1 MSRSPDVTVCVRPSA
16 LLTPA
21 LFLLLTDTP
30 ILLAA
35 LLPAALLHELA
46 HYAVLHLCGVR
57 TARFT
62 LTGLGASLYVPELH
76 RLSYGAELL
85 SAAAG
90 PLMNLLLWVLLSL
103 TGREELTL
111 FAGAQMVLGVL
122 NLLTGPEQ
130 LSIGKNRM
138 KGYLK
143 AMTLNKL
150 EINTDYI
157 VRCEDFSVKAAK
169 EATQRLLNMKNMPDA
184 IFGINDDMAIGAIEA
199 IKEKGLKIPEEV
211 AVLVFSN
218 SKRSR
223 NMTPSVS
230 TINQFPEKIG
240 ETAAEL
246 LFEQILDAKHAQIR
260 EEVINSELI
269 VRESSDRSFMQ

>member
-30 ILLAA
+30 ILLAS

-46 HYAVLHLCGVR
+46 HYAVLRLCGVR

-122 NLLTGPEQ
+122 NLLPVRPMDGGRILWLATAYLTEPYTADRVAAAVGLAASSALLALCLWLVLTTGSGLFLLLGALWLAYRSLPPEVF
-130 LSIGKNRM
+130 LPRRLAKPTKNR
-138 KGYLK
+138 
-143 AMTLNKL
+143 
-150 EINTDYI
+150 
-157 VRCEDFSVKAAK
+157 
-169 EATQRLLNMKNMPDA
+169 
-184 IFGINDDMAIGAIEA
+184 
-199 IKEKGLKIPEEV
+199 
-211 AVLVFSN
+211 
-218 SKRSR
+218 
-223 NMTPSVS
+223 
-230 TINQFPEKIG
+230 
-240 ETAAEL
+240 
-246 LFEQILDAKHAQIR
+246 
-260 EEVINSELI
+260 
-269 VRESSDRSFMQ
+269 

>member
-46 HYAVLHLCGVR
+46 HYAVLRLCGVR
-57 TARFT
+57 AARFT

-122 NLLTGPEQ
+122 NLLPVRPMDGGRILWLATAYLTEPYTADRVAAAVGLAASSALLALCLWLVLTTGRGLFLLLGALWLVYRSLPPEVF
-130 LSIGKNRM
+130 LPRRLAKPTKNR
-138 KGYLK
+138 
-143 AMTLNKL
+143 
-150 EINTDYI
+150 
-157 VRCEDFSVKAAK
+157 
-169 EATQRLLNMKNMPDA
+169 
-184 IFGINDDMAIGAIEA
+184 
-199 IKEKGLKIPEEV
+199 
-211 AVLVFSN
+211 
-218 SKRSR
+218 
-223 NMTPSVS
+223 
-230 TINQFPEKIG
+230 
-240 ETAAEL
+240 
-246 LFEQILDAKHAQIR
+246 
-260 EEVINSELI
+260 
-269 VRESSDRSFMQ
+269 

>member
-46 HYAVLHLCGVR
+46 HYAVLRLCGVR

-111 FAGAQMVLGVL
+111 FAGVQMVLGVL
-122 NLLTGPEQ
+122 NLLPVRPMDGGRILWLATAYLTEPYTADRVAAAVGLAASSALLALCLWLVLTTGSGLFLLLGALWLAYRSLPPEVF
-130 LSIGKNRM
+130 LPRRLAKPTKNR
-138 KGYLK
+138 
-143 AMTLNKL
+143 
-150 EINTDYI
+150 
-157 VRCEDFSVKAAK
+157 
-169 EATQRLLNMKNMPDA
+169 
-184 IFGINDDMAIGAIEA
+184 
-199 IKEKGLKIPEEV
+199 
-211 AVLVFSN
+211 
-218 SKRSR
+218 
-223 NMTPSVS
+223 
-230 TINQFPEKIG
+230 
-240 ETAAEL
+240 
-246 LFEQILDAKHAQIR
+246 
-260 EEVINSELI
+260 
-269 VRESSDRSFMQ
+269 

>member
-46 HYAVLHLCGVR
+46 HYAVLRLCGVR

-103 TGREELTL
+103 TAREELTL

-122 NLLTGPEQ
+122 NLLPVRPMDGGRILWLATAYLTEPYTADRVAAAVGLAASSALLALCLWLVLTTGSGLFLLLGALWLAYRSLPPEVF
-130 LSIGKNRM
+130 LPRRLAKPTKNR
-138 KGYLK
+138 
-143 AMTLNKL
+143 
-150 EINTDYI
+150 
-157 VRCEDFSVKAAK
+157 
-169 EATQRLLNMKNMPDA
+169 
-184 IFGINDDMAIGAIEA
+184 
-199 IKEKGLKIPEEV
+199 
-211 AVLVFSN
+211 
-218 SKRSR
+218 
-223 NMTPSVS
+223 
-230 TINQFPEKIG
+230 
-240 ETAAEL
+240 
-246 LFEQILDAKHAQIR
+246 
-260 EEVINSELI
+260 
-269 VRESSDRSFMQ
+269 

>member
-46 HYAVLHLCGVR
+46 HYAVLRLCGVR

-90 PLMNLLLWVLLSL
+90 PLMNLLLWVLLSF

-122 NLLTGPEQ
+122 NLLPVRPMDGGRILWLATAYLTEPYTADRVAAAVGLAASSALLALCLWLVLTTGSGLFLLLGALWLAYRSLPPEVF
-130 LSIGKNRM
+130 LPRRLAKPTKNR
-138 KGYLK
+138 
-143 AMTLNKL
+143 
-150 EINTDYI
+150 
-157 VRCEDFSVKAAK
+157 
-169 EATQRLLNMKNMPDA
+169 
-184 IFGINDDMAIGAIEA
+184 
-199 IKEKGLKIPEEV
+199 
-211 AVLVFSN
+211 
-218 SKRSR
+218 
-223 NMTPSVS
+223 
-230 TINQFPEKIG
+230 
-240 ETAAEL
+240 
-246 LFEQILDAKHAQIR
+246 
-260 EEVINSELI
+260 
-269 VRESSDRSFMQ
+269 

>member
-30 ILLAA
+30 ALLAA

-46 HYAVLHLCGVR
+46 HYAVLRLCGVR

-111 FAGAQMVLGVL
+111 FAGAQMVLGIL
-122 NLLTGPEQ
+122 NLLPVRPMDGGRILWLATAYLTEPYTADRVAAAVGLAASSALLALCLWLVLTTGSGLFLLLGALWLAYRSLPPEVF
-130 LSIGKNRM
+130 LPRRLAKPTKNR
-138 KGYLK
+138 
-143 AMTLNKL
+143 
-150 EINTDYI
+150 
-157 VRCEDFSVKAAK
+157 
-169 EATQRLLNMKNMPDA
+169 
-184 IFGINDDMAIGAIEA
+184 
-199 IKEKGLKIPEEV
+199 
-211 AVLVFSN
+211 
-218 SKRSR
+218 
-223 NMTPSVS
+223 
-230 TINQFPEKIG
+230 
-240 ETAAEL
+240 
-246 LFEQILDAKHAQIR
+246 
-260 EEVINSELI
+260 
-269 VRESSDRSFMQ
+269 

>member
-46 HYAVLHLCGVR
+46 HYAVLRLCGVR

-122 NLLTGPEQ
+122 NLLPVHPMDGGRILWLATAYLTEPYTADRVAAAVGLAASSALLALCLWLVLTTGSGLFLLLGALWLAYRSLPPEVF
-130 LSIGKNRM
+130 LPRRLAKPTKNR
-138 KGYLK
+138 
-143 AMTLNKL
+143 
-150 EINTDYI
+150 
-157 VRCEDFSVKAAK
+157 
-169 EATQRLLNMKNMPDA
+169 
-184 IFGINDDMAIGAIEA
+184 
-199 IKEKGLKIPEEV
+199 
-211 AVLVFSN
+211 
-218 SKRSR
+218 
-223 NMTPSVS
+223 
-230 TINQFPEKIG
+230 
-240 ETAAEL
+240 
-246 LFEQILDAKHAQIR
+246 
-260 EEVINSELI
+260 
-269 VRESSDRSFMQ
+269 

>member
-46 HYAVLHLCGVR
+46 HYAVLRLCGVR
-57 TARFT
+57 AARFT

-122 NLLTGPEQ
+122 NLLPVRPMDGGRILWLATAYLTEPYTADRVAAAVGLAASSALLALCLWLVLTTGSGMFLLLGALWLAYRSLPPEVF
-130 LSIGKNRM
+130 LPRRLAKPTKNR
-138 KGYLK
+138 
-143 AMTLNKL
+143 
-150 EINTDYI
+150 
-157 VRCEDFSVKAAK
+157 
-169 EATQRLLNMKNMPDA
+169 
-184 IFGINDDMAIGAIEA
+184 
-199 IKEKGLKIPEEV
+199 
-211 AVLVFSN
+211 
-218 SKRSR
+218 
-223 NMTPSVS
+223 
-230 TINQFPEKIG
+230 
-240 ETAAEL
+240 
-246 LFEQILDAKHAQIR
+246 
-260 EEVINSELI
+260 
-269 VRESSDRSFMQ
+269 

>member
-46 HYAVLHLCGVR
+46 HYAVLRLCGVR

-76 RLSYGAELL
+76 RRSYGAELL

-103 TGREELTL
+103 SGRVELTL

-122 NLLTGPEQ
+122 NLLPVRPMDGGRILWLATAYLTEPYTADRVAAAVGLAASSALLALCLWLVLTTGSGLFLLLGALWLAYRSLPPEVF
-130 LSIGKNRM
+130 LPRRLAKPTKNR
-138 KGYLK
+138 
-143 AMTLNKL
+143 
-150 EINTDYI
+150 
-157 VRCEDFSVKAAK
+157 
-169 EATQRLLNMKNMPDA
+169 
-184 IFGINDDMAIGAIEA
+184 
-199 IKEKGLKIPEEV
+199 
-211 AVLVFSN
+211 
-218 SKRSR
+218 
-223 NMTPSVS
+223 
-230 TINQFPEKIG
+230 
-240 ETAAEL
+240 
-246 LFEQILDAKHAQIR
+246 
-260 EEVINSELI
+260 
-269 VRESSDRSFMQ
+269 

>member
-46 HYAVLHLCGVR
+46 HYAVLRLCGVR

-62 LTGLGASLYVPELH
+62 LTGLGVSLYVPELH

-122 NLLTGPEQ
+122 NLLPVRPMDGGRILWLATAYLTEPYTADRVAAAVGLAASSALLALCLWLVLTTGSGLFLLLGALWLAYRSLPPEVF
-130 LSIGKNRM
+130 LPRRLAKPTKNR
-138 KGYLK
+138 
-143 AMTLNKL
+143 
-150 EINTDYI
+150 
-157 VRCEDFSVKAAK
+157 
-169 EATQRLLNMKNMPDA
+169 
-184 IFGINDDMAIGAIEA
+184 
-199 IKEKGLKIPEEV
+199 
-211 AVLVFSN
+211 
-218 SKRSR
+218 
-223 NMTPSVS
+223 
-230 TINQFPEKIG
+230 
-240 ETAAEL
+240 
-246 LFEQILDAKHAQIR
+246 
-260 EEVINSELI
+260 
-269 VRESSDRSFMQ
+269 

>member
-46 HYAVLHLCGVR
+46 HYAVLRLCGVR

-62 LTGLGASLYVPELH
+62 LTGLGASLYVSELH

-111 FAGAQMVLGVL
+111 FAGAQMVVGVL
-122 NLLTGPEQ
+122 NLLPVRPMDGGRILWLATAYLTEPYTADRVAAAVGLAASSALLALCLWLVLTTGSGLFLLLGALWLAYRSLPPEVF
-130 LSIGKNRM
+130 LPRR
-138 KGYLK
+138 L
-143 AMTLNKL
+143 
-150 EINTDYI
+150 
-157 VRCEDFSVKAAK
+157 AK
-169 EATQRLLNMKNMPDA
+169 PTK
-184 IFGINDDMAIGAIEA
+184 
-199 IKEKGLKIPEEV
+199 
-211 AVLVFSN
+211 
-218 SKRSR
+218 SR
-223 NMTPSVS
+223 
-230 TINQFPEKIG
+230 
-240 ETAAEL
+240 
-246 LFEQILDAKHAQIR
+246 
-260 EEVINSELI
+260 
-269 VRESSDRSFMQ
+269 

>member
-46 HYAVLHLCGVR
+46 HYAVLRLCGVR

-122 NLLTGPEQ
+122 NLLPVRPMDGGRILWLATAYLTEPYTADRVAAAVGLAVSSALLALCLWLVLTTGSGLFLLLGALWLAYRSLPPEVF
-130 LSIGKNRM
+130 LADVK
-138 KGYLK
+138 
-143 AMTLNKL
+143 
-150 EINTDYI
+150 INLQY
-157 VRCEDFSVKAAK
+157 
-169 EATQRLLNMKNMPDA
+169 
-184 IFGINDDMAIGAIEA
+184 
-199 IKEKGLKIPEEV
+199 
-211 AVLVFSN
+211 
-218 SKRSR
+218 
-223 NMTPSVS
+223 
-230 TINQFPEKIG
+230 
-240 ETAAEL
+240 
-246 LFEQILDAKHAQIR
+246 
-260 EEVINSELI
+260 
-269 VRESSDRSFMQ
+269 

>member
-46 HYAVLHLCGVR
+46 HYAVLRLCGVR

-122 NLLTGPEQ
+122 NLLPVRPMDGGRILWLATAYLTEPYTADRVAAAVGLAASSALLALCLWLVLTTGSSLFLLLGALWLAYRSLPPEVF
-130 LSIGKNRM
+130 LPRRLAKPTKNR
-138 KGYLK
+138 
-143 AMTLNKL
+143 
-150 EINTDYI
+150 
-157 VRCEDFSVKAAK
+157 
-169 EATQRLLNMKNMPDA
+169 
-184 IFGINDDMAIGAIEA
+184 
-199 IKEKGLKIPEEV
+199 
-211 AVLVFSN
+211 
-218 SKRSR
+218 
-223 NMTPSVS
+223 
-230 TINQFPEKIG
+230 
-240 ETAAEL
+240 
-246 LFEQILDAKHAQIR
+246 
-260 EEVINSELI
+260 
-269 VRESSDRSFMQ
+269 

>member
-57 TARFT
+57 AARFT

-90 PLMNLLLWVLLSL
+90 PLMNLMLWVLLSL

-122 NLLTGPEQ
+122 NLLPVRPMDGGRILWLATAYLTEPYTADRVAAAVGLAASSALLALCLWLVLTTGSGLFLLLGALWLAYRSLPPEVF
-130 LSIGKNRM
+130 LPRRLAKPTKNR
-138 KGYLK
+138 
-143 AMTLNKL
+143 
-150 EINTDYI
+150 
-157 VRCEDFSVKAAK
+157 
-169 EATQRLLNMKNMPDA
+169 
-184 IFGINDDMAIGAIEA
+184 
-199 IKEKGLKIPEEV
+199 
-211 AVLVFSN
+211 
-218 SKRSR
+218 
-223 NMTPSVS
+223 
-230 TINQFPEKIG
+230 
-240 ETAAEL
+240 
-246 LFEQILDAKHAQIR
+246 
-260 EEVINSELI
+260 
-269 VRESSDRSFMQ
+269 

>member
-46 HYAVLHLCGVR
+46 HYAVLRLCGVR

-103 TGREELTL
+103 TGREELTP

-122 NLLTGPEQ
+122 NLLPVRPMDGGRILWLATAYLTEPYTADRVAAAVGLAASSALLALCLWLVLTTGSGLFLLLGALWLAYRSLPPEVF
-130 LSIGKNRM
+130 LPRRLAKPTKNR
-138 KGYLK
+138 
-143 AMTLNKL
+143 
-150 EINTDYI
+150 
-157 VRCEDFSVKAAK
+157 
-169 EATQRLLNMKNMPDA
+169 
-184 IFGINDDMAIGAIEA
+184 
-199 IKEKGLKIPEEV
+199 
-211 AVLVFSN
+211 
-218 SKRSR
+218 
-223 NMTPSVS
+223 
-230 TINQFPEKIG
+230 
-240 ETAAEL
+240 
-246 LFEQILDAKHAQIR
+246 
-260 EEVINSELI
+260 
-269 VRESSDRSFMQ
+269 

>member
-46 HYAVLHLCGVR
+46 HYAVLRLCGVR

-76 RLSYGAELL
+76 LLSYGAELL

-103 TGREELTL
+103 TGREALTL

-122 NLLTGPEQ
+122 NLLPVRPMDGGRILWLATAYLTEPYTADRVAAAVGLAASSALLALCLWLVLTTGSGLFLLLGALWLAYRSLPPEVF
-130 LSIGKNRM
+130 LPRRLAKPTKNR
-138 KGYLK
+138 
-143 AMTLNKL
+143 
-150 EINTDYI
+150 
-157 VRCEDFSVKAAK
+157 
-169 EATQRLLNMKNMPDA
+169 
-184 IFGINDDMAIGAIEA
+184 
-199 IKEKGLKIPEEV
+199 
-211 AVLVFSN
+211 
-218 SKRSR
+218 
-223 NMTPSVS
+223 
-230 TINQFPEKIG
+230 
-240 ETAAEL
+240 
-246 LFEQILDAKHAQIR
+246 
-260 EEVINSELI
+260 
-269 VRESSDRSFMQ
+269 

>member
-46 HYAVLHLCGVR
+46 HYAVLRLCGVR
-57 TARFT
+57 AARFT

-122 NLLTGPEQ
+122 NLLPVRPMDGGRILWLATAYLTEPYTADRVAAAVGLAASSALLALCLWLVLTTGSGLFLLLGALWLAYRSLPPEVF
-130 LSIGKNRM
+130 LPRRLAKPTKNR
-138 KGYLK
+138 
-143 AMTLNKL
+143 
-150 EINTDYI
+150 
-157 VRCEDFSVKAAK
+157 
-169 EATQRLLNMKNMPDA
+169 
-184 IFGINDDMAIGAIEA
+184 
-199 IKEKGLKIPEEV
+199 
-211 AVLVFSN
+211 
-218 SKRSR
+218 
-223 NMTPSVS
+223 
-230 TINQFPEKIG
+230 
-240 ETAAEL
+240 
-246 LFEQILDAKHAQIR
+246 
-260 EEVINSELI
+260 
-269 VRESSDRSFMQ
+269 

>member
-30 ILLAA
+30 ILLAS

-46 HYAVLHLCGVR
+46 HYAVLRLCGVR

-122 NLLTGPEQ
+122 NLLPVRPMDGGRILWLATAYLTEPYTADRVAAAVGLAVSSALLALCLWLVLTTGSGLFLLLGALWLAYRSLPPEVF
-130 LSIGKNRM
+130 LPRRLAKPTKNR
-138 KGYLK
+138 
-143 AMTLNKL
+143 
-150 EINTDYI
+150 
-157 VRCEDFSVKAAK
+157 
-169 EATQRLLNMKNMPDA
+169 
-184 IFGINDDMAIGAIEA
+184 
-199 IKEKGLKIPEEV
+199 
-211 AVLVFSN
+211 
-218 SKRSR
+218 
-223 NMTPSVS
+223 
-230 TINQFPEKIG
+230 
-240 ETAAEL
+240 
-246 LFEQILDAKHAQIR
+246 
-260 EEVINSELI
+260 
-269 VRESSDRSFMQ
+269 

>member
-46 HYAVLHLCGVR
+46 HYAVLRLCGVR
-57 TARFT
+57 AARFT

-122 NLLTGPEQ
+122 NLLPVRPMDGGRILWLATAYLTEPYTADRVAAAVGLAASSALLALCLWLVLTTGSGLFLLLGALWLAYRSLPPEVF
-130 LSIGKNRM
+130 LPSR
-138 KGYLK
+138 L
-143 AMTLNKL
+143 
-150 EINTDYI
+150 
-157 VRCEDFSVKAAK
+157 AK
-169 EATQRLLNMKNMPDA
+169 PTK
-184 IFGINDDMAIGAIEA
+184 
-199 IKEKGLKIPEEV
+199 
-211 AVLVFSN
+211 
-218 SKRSR
+218 SR
-223 NMTPSVS
+223 
-230 TINQFPEKIG
+230 
-240 ETAAEL
+240 
-246 LFEQILDAKHAQIR
+246 
-260 EEVINSELI
+260 
-269 VRESSDRSFMQ
+269 

>member
-122 NLLTGPEQ
+122 NLLPVRPMDGGRILWLATAYLTEPYTADRVAAAVGLAASSALLALCLWLVLTTGSGLFLLLGALWLAYRSLLPEVF
-130 LSIGKNRM
+130 LPRRLAKPTKNR
-138 KGYLK
+138 
-143 AMTLNKL
+143 
-150 EINTDYI
+150 
-157 VRCEDFSVKAAK
+157 
-169 EATQRLLNMKNMPDA
+169 
-184 IFGINDDMAIGAIEA
+184 
-199 IKEKGLKIPEEV
+199 
-211 AVLVFSN
+211 
-218 SKRSR
+218 
-223 NMTPSVS
+223 
-230 TINQFPEKIG
+230 
-240 ETAAEL
+240 
-246 LFEQILDAKHAQIR
+246 
-260 EEVINSELI
+260 
-269 VRESSDRSFMQ
+269 

>member
-122 NLLTGPEQ
+122 NLLPVRPMDGGRILWLATAYLTEPYTADRVAAVGLAASSALLALCLWLVLTTGSGLFLLLGALWLAYRSLPPEVF
-130 LSIGKNRM
+130 LPRRLAKPTKNR
-138 KGYLK
+138 
-143 AMTLNKL
+143 
-150 EINTDYI
+150 
-157 VRCEDFSVKAAK
+157 
-169 EATQRLLNMKNMPDA
+169 
-184 IFGINDDMAIGAIEA
+184 
-199 IKEKGLKIPEEV
+199 
-211 AVLVFSN
+211 
-218 SKRSR
+218 
-223 NMTPSVS
+223 
-230 TINQFPEKIG
+230 
-240 ETAAEL
+240 
-246 LFEQILDAKHAQIR
+246 
-260 EEVINSELI
+260 
-269 VRESSDRSFMQ
+269 

>member
-46 HYAVLHLCGVR
+46 HYAVLRLCGVR

-90 PLMNLLLWVLLSL
+90 PLMNLLLWALLSL

-122 NLLTGPEQ
+122 NLLPVRPMDGGRILWLATAYLTEPYTADRVAAAVGLAASSALLALCLWLVLTTGSGLFLLLGALWLAYRSLPPEVF
-130 LSIGKNRM
+130 LPRRLAKPTKNR
-138 KGYLK
+138 
-143 AMTLNKL
+143 
-150 EINTDYI
+150 
-157 VRCEDFSVKAAK
+157 
-169 EATQRLLNMKNMPDA
+169 
-184 IFGINDDMAIGAIEA
+184 
-199 IKEKGLKIPEEV
+199 
-211 AVLVFSN
+211 
-218 SKRSR
+218 
-223 NMTPSVS
+223 
-230 TINQFPEKIG
+230 
-240 ETAAEL
+240 
-246 LFEQILDAKHAQIR
+246 
-260 EEVINSELI
+260 
-269 VRESSDRSFMQ
+269 

>member
-1 MSRSPDVTVCVRPSA
+1 MSRFSDVTVCVRPSA

-46 HYAVLHLCGVR
+46 HYAVLRLCGVR

-122 NLLTGPEQ
+122 NLLPVRPMDGGRILWLATAYLTEPYTADRVAAAVGLAASSALLALCLWLVLTTGSGLFLLLGALWLAYRSLTPEVF
-130 LSIGKNRM
+130 LPRRLAKPTKNR
-138 KGYLK
+138 
-143 AMTLNKL
+143 
-150 EINTDYI
+150 
-157 VRCEDFSVKAAK
+157 
-169 EATQRLLNMKNMPDA
+169 
-184 IFGINDDMAIGAIEA
+184 
-199 IKEKGLKIPEEV
+199 
-211 AVLVFSN
+211 
-218 SKRSR
+218 
-223 NMTPSVS
+223 
-230 TINQFPEKIG
+230 
-240 ETAAEL
+240 
-246 LFEQILDAKHAQIR
+246 
-260 EEVINSELI
+260 
-269 VRESSDRSFMQ
+269 

>member
-57 TARFT
+57 AARFT

-122 NLLTGPEQ
+122 NLLPVRPMDGGRILWLATAYLTEPYTADRVAAAVGLAASSALLALCLWLVLTTGSGLFLLLGALWLAYRSLPPEVFFASPPCQ
-130 LSIGKNRM
+130 
-138 KGYLK
+138 
-143 AMTLNKL
+143 
-150 EINTDYI
+150 TDKKQ
-157 VRCEDFSVKAAK
+157 VK
-169 EATQRLLNMKNMPDA
+169 
-184 IFGINDDMAIGAIEA
+184 
-199 IKEKGLKIPEEV
+199 
-211 AVLVFSN
+211 
-218 SKRSR
+218 
-223 NMTPSVS
+223 
-230 TINQFPEKIG
+230 
-240 ETAAEL
+240 
-246 LFEQILDAKHAQIR
+246 
-260 EEVINSELI
+260 
-269 VRESSDRSFMQ
+269 

>member
-46 HYAVLHLCGVR
+46 HYAVLRLCGVR
-57 TARFT
+57 AARFT

-122 NLLTGPEQ
+122 NLLPVRPMDGGRILWLATAYLIEPYTADRVAAAVGLAASSALLALCLWLVLTTGSGLFLLLGALWLAYRSLPPEVF
-130 LSIGKNRM
+130 LPRRLAKPTKNR
-138 KGYLK
+138 
-143 AMTLNKL
+143 
-150 EINTDYI
+150 
-157 VRCEDFSVKAAK
+157 
-169 EATQRLLNMKNMPDA
+169 
-184 IFGINDDMAIGAIEA
+184 
-199 IKEKGLKIPEEV
+199 
-211 AVLVFSN
+211 
-218 SKRSR
+218 
-223 NMTPSVS
+223 
-230 TINQFPEKIG
+230 
-240 ETAAEL
+240 
-246 LFEQILDAKHAQIR
+246 
-260 EEVINSELI
+260 
-269 VRESSDRSFMQ
+269 

>member
-1 MSRSPDVTVCVRPSA
+1 MSRSPDVTACVRPSA

-46 HYAVLHLCGVR
+46 HYAVLRLCGVR
-57 TARFT
+57 AARFT

-122 NLLTGPEQ
+122 NLLPVRPMDGGRILWLATAYLTEPYTADRVAAAVGLAASSALLALCLWLVLTTGSGLFLLLGALWLAYRSLTPEVF
-130 LSIGKNRM
+130 LPRRLAKPTKNR
-138 KGYLK
+138 
-143 AMTLNKL
+143 
-150 EINTDYI
+150 
-157 VRCEDFSVKAAK
+157 
-169 EATQRLLNMKNMPDA
+169 
-184 IFGINDDMAIGAIEA
+184 
-199 IKEKGLKIPEEV
+199 
-211 AVLVFSN
+211 
-218 SKRSR
+218 
-223 NMTPSVS
+223 
-230 TINQFPEKIG
+230 
-240 ETAAEL
+240 
-246 LFEQILDAKHAQIR
+246 
-260 EEVINSELI
+260 
-269 VRESSDRSFMQ
+269 